1 MPDAKGHTSLWLW
14 WNDNICFLSFSYLIW
29 KVFLWQPL
37 SPNLFRRAVVSKP
50 RWHYLKYVDSGRQ
63 TLEVPPLCP
72 PWPSRWTSREQRNR
86 DPWVSS
92 PRLGWKYLSQMK
104 TSKDSVLWFQI
115 HWSIKAA
122 DFRLS
127 FLSTKE
133 WEISCDTQIYQW
145 QPKASPCSNLPIFQ

>member
-1 MPDAKGHTSLWLW
+1 MLEDMHLFGSDVMTSFV
-14 WNDNICFLSFSYLIW
+14 FLSFSYLIK
-29 KVFLWQPL
+29 KVFLWQSP

-50 RWHYLKYVDSGRQ
+50 RWHYLKRVDSGRQ
-63 TLEVPPLCP
+63 TLEARPPCL

-92 PRLGWKYLSQMK
+92 PCLGWEYVSQMK
-104 TSKDSVLWFQI
+104 TSKDSVLWLQI

-127 FLSTKE
+127 LPSTKG
-133 WEISCDTQIYQW
+133 WEISCDTQISQW